1 MNKNHYVAIMAG
13 GIGSRF
19 WPMSRTDFPKQFLDI
34 LNTGRTLIQST
45 YDRFAKF
52 IPKENIYVVTSESY
66 KEIVAQQLP
75 ALAVANILCEP
86 SRKNT
91 APCIAY
97 ISYKLNSLNPQ
108 ANLICAPADH
118 LITDENSFIKI
129 CSDAL
134 HFTSHIKALVTLGIK
149 PTNPNTGYGYIQFE
163 PYAVSDNVFKVKT
176 FTEKPDKE
184 LARAFVASGDFLWNA
199 GIFVWEVKNIVKA
212 FEKLLPEMHDVFDA
226 EKDAFNTPNEVNAI
240 ERIYP
245 QCVNISIDYGIMEKA
260 DNVYVIPSS
269 FGWSDLGT
277 WASAYET
284 IEKDYLDN
292 AVAGDNVVIIDA
304 TKNMIHADNKKLLV
318 LQGLEDFVVVDTKDV
333 LLICKKEKEQEIKQY
348 VAEIKRSKGDKF
360 L

>member
-19 WPMSRTDFPKQFLDI
+19 WPMSRTDYPKQFLDI

-45 YDRFAKF
+45 FDRFIQF
-52 IPKENIYVVTSESY
+52 IPLENIYIVTAENY
-66 KEIVAQQLP
+66 KDIVKKQLP
-75 ALAVANILCEP
+75 ELDDANILCEP

-97 ISYKLNSLNPQ
+97 ISYKLHKLNPN

-118 LITDENSFIKI
+118 LISAQEAFKKT
-129 CSDAL
+129 CMDAL
-134 HFTSHIKALVTLGIK
+134 HFTSHIKALLTLGIK
-149 PTNPNTGYGYIQFE
+149 PTNPNTGYGYIQYEQF
-163 PYAVSDNVFKVKT
+163 AVSDNIYKVKT

-184 LARAFVASGDFLWNA
+184 LAKTFVASGDFLWNA
-199 GIFVWEVKNIVKA
+199 GIFVWQVKNIIKA
-212 FEKLLPEMHDVFDA
+212 FEKLLPEMHEVFDS
-226 EKDAFNTPNEVNAI
+226 EKGNLNTKKEAAAI

-245 QCVNISIDYGIMEKA
+245 QCINISIDYGVMEKA

-277 WASAYET
+277 WASAYDT
-284 IEKDYLDN
+284 LEKDYLDN
-292 AVAGDNVVIIDA
+292 AVAGNNVVIIDA
-304 TKNMIHADNKKLLV
+304 TKNMIHVDNKKLVL
-318 LQGLEDFVVVDTKDV
+318 LQGLEDFVIVDTKDV
-333 LLICKKEKEQEIKQY
+333 LMICKKTKEQEIKEY
-348 VAEIKRSKGDKF
+348 VAEIKRSKGDKY